1 MSLRLFLSN
10 LKLGRGG
17 LIAWAVLIFLY
28 GWLMMALYPSIS
40 ESSSAIMEYMETLPE
55 AFKAA
60 FGYEGVD
67 FGSFFLTPEAFATM
81 EFMILWPLLIGVYG
95 IFSCVNIAREAERGT
110 LDLLL
115 AQPVKRYKILITK
128 FAVFVFAVLL
138 ITVTSL
144 LGLLIGTVLIN
155 ESVDTASLALALFE
169 ALLLVLAIASFTTLF
184 SVIFLEPRKSLLV
197 AGVVTGGSYILNF
210 IVPLITPSISW
221 VRNLSIFYHYQ
232 PNDVVNTS
240 SLNMTAVI
248 VYTAIIVICFITAL
262 IVFQRRD
269 LNSI

>member
-10 LKLGRGG
+10 LKLGRWG
-17 LIAWAVLIFLY
+17 LIAWVVLLFLY
-28 GWLMMALYPSIS
+28 GWLTMALYPSMA
-40 ESSSAIMEYMETLPE
+40 ESASAITDYMEKLPE
-55 AFKAA
+55 VFKAA
-60 FGYEGVD
+60 FGYEGME
-67 FGSFFLTPEAFATM
+67 FGDFFLSPEAFATM
-81 EFMILWPLLIGVYG
+81 EFLILWPLLIGVYG

-210 IVPLITPSISW
+210 IVPLLNPSIKW
-221 VRNLSIFYHYQ
+221 LRNLSVFYHYK
-232 PNDVVNTS
+232 PNDIINNS
-240 SLNMTAVI
+240 SLNITAVV
-248 VYTAIIVICFITAL
+248 VYIAIIVICFIAAL
-262 IVFQRRD
+262 VIFQRRD